1 MLKQQMENYIENHIS
16 ENKIELFNIEKEFA
30 EKHQLLSSDLTVT
43 KKAFHTDV
51 LERCNKETEELI
63 ATETPAFLGK
73 SISYLKEQA
82 NEFVYVESRNFEL
95 IRIDAVALEFDDVF
109 ETYTAL
115 FGLKL
120 QKKFGETI
128 KSYLNTQLN
137 VENAKYS
144 VMFSAEDGLWDVNV
158 PLDYIEGFN
167 EAQSFEDIYNMIYRF
182 FFRLVEEI
190 EGTQ

>member
-1 MLKQQMENYIENHIS
+1 MENYIENHIS
-16 ENKIELFNIEKEFA
+16 ENKIELFDIEKEFA
-30 EKHQLLSSDLTVT
+30 EKHQLLSSDLTVSE
-43 KKAFHTDV
+43 KAFHTDV

-82 NEFVYVESRNFEL
+82 NEFVYVESSDFEL

-120 QKKFGETI
+120 QKKFGDAI
-128 KSYLNTQLN
+128 KNYLNTHLTGD
-137 VENAKYS
+137 NAKYS
-144 VMFSAEDGLWDVNV
+144 VMFSGEDGLWDVNV

-167 EAQSFEDIYNMIYRF
+167 EEQSFEEIYNMIYRF
-182 FFRLVEEI
+182 FFKLVEEI
-190 EGTQ
+190 EETQQ

>member
-1 MLKQQMENYIENHIS
+1 MLKQQLENYIENHIS
-16 ENKIELFNIEKEFA
+16 ENKIELFDIEKKFA
-30 EKHQLLSSDLTVT
+30 EKHQLLSSDLIVT
-43 KKAFHTDV
+43 EKAFHTDV

-82 NEFVYVESRNFEL
+82 NEFVYVESSDFEL

-120 QKKFGETI
+120 QKKFGDAI
-128 KSYLNTQLN
+128 KNYLNTHLTGD
-137 VENAKYS
+137 NAKYS
-144 VMFSAEDGLWDVNV
+144 VMFSGEDGLWDVNV

-167 EAQSFEDIYNMIYRF
+167 EEQSFEEIYNMIYRF
-182 FFRLVEEI
+182 FFKLVEEI
-190 EGTQ
+190 EET